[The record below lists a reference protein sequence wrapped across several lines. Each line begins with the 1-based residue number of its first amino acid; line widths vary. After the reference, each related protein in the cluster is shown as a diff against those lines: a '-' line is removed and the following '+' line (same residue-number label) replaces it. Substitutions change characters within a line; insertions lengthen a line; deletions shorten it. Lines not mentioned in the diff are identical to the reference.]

1 MAGSPIPVAGLE
13 FFLPDKLRKCKSI
26 FNANLPNFQLVEN

>member
-13 FFLPDKLRKCKSI
+13 FFLPDKLRESRGI
-26 FNANLPNFQLVEN
+26 FDANRPHFQLIEN